1 MVVLLMHSL
10 QEKMR
15 QYKTA
20 GNDGVLILSETDNYE
35 TPIKMGMA
43 VAVLKTRKN
52 EDDTFSNYA
61 ELFNCSKQQK
71 CFVKLMIDCA
81 GSFHE

>member
-1 MVVLLMHSL
+1 MVVFLMHSL

-52 EDDTFSNYA
+52 EDDTYSNYA
-61 ELFNCSKQQK
+61 ELFNCTIQQK
-71 CFVKLMIDCA
+71 RFVKLMIDCA
-81 GSFHE
+81 GSKNA

>member
-1 MVVLLMHSL
+1 MRSM

-15 QYKTA
+15 QYKA
-20 GNDGVLILSETDNYE
+20 ASKDAVLILSQTDNYE
-35 TPIKMGMA
+35 TPIELGMA

-71 CFVKLMIDCA
+71 RFVKIMIDCA
-81 GSFHE
+81 GSFYE